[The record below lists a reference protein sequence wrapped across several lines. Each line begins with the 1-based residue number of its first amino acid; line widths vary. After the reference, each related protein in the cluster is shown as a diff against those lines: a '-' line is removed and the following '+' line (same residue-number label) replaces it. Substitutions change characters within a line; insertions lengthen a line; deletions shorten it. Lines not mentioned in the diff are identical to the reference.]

1 LDLLRVTK
9 FNKKGPAK
17 CRAFLFSVLI
27 LSGVSRLADG
37 WPGNFTGEARLYF
50 RRMEPLRRQLRVA
63 RWGLPLA
70 RAIAEEIGGDKA
82 AVRMLVRELFGE
94 DVEVRKRAADV
105 ARRITEA
112 DGTLLE
118 PYADEL
124 AGLLETLPVEE
135 SRTRW
140 HLGLVVPRIAHTRP
154 QRLRAARTMSLLAED
169 ESNVVRCSAVEGLGL
184 LATKEVSLWDEAE
197 EMVESFLREGTT
209 AMKCRAR
216 GVIRLWARSER
227 RKASH

>member
-1 LDLLRVTK
+1 
-9 FNKKGPAK
+9 
-17 CRAFLFSVLI
+17 
-27 LSGVSRLADG
+27 
-37 WPGNFTGEARLYF
+37 
-50 RRMEPLRRQLRVA
+50 
-63 RWGLPLA
+63 LPLA
-70 RAIAEEIGGDKA
+70 RSLAEEIVGDKA
-82 AVRMLVRELFGE
+82 GVRALLRELFGD

-105 ARRITEA
+105 ARRIT
-112 DGTLLE
+112 DRNGRLLE

-140 HLGLVVPRIAHTRP
+140 HLGLVVPRVAHTRM

-184 LATKEVSLWDEAE
+184 LASQEGSLRDQAE
-197 EMVESFLREGTT
+197 EMVERFLREGTA

-216 GVIRLWARSER
+216 AAIRLWARRDR
-227 RKASH
+227 RNN